1 MKPGMSPTSLSDL
14 RLAAIVDGAASLP
27 KQVFMATQKCEFL
40 HLITT
45 YGELQHALVLILTLV
60 RRLEDCPFLDI

>member
-1 MKPGMSPTSLSDL
+1 
-14 RLAAIVDGAASLP
+14 
-27 KQVFMATQKCEFL
+27 MATQKCEFL

-60 RRLEDCPFLDI
+60 RQLEDCPFLFNCLTAGEEVLPQAGFIMKGYCRDTLV